1 MDFNIW
7 NKPVLENILGIA
19 EVSIRANKASFIHR
33 IRNLFVYC
41 FQISTDSFHHVLQN
55 RRNNMKSFARRSICS
70 SCKYKK
76 VLFTIWY
83 RYNPL
88 CSDELHHGIYK
99 RKIRC
104 KYRVLWLESQT
115 RDIGCARFN
124 AVSDNFLRQ
133 GIILITT
140 HLKRGNM
147 QLLFRIVICFSWQPR
162 TLWRIIRMLFC
173 SLFSLHFHFDKPLNC

>member
-1 MDFNIW
+1 MNFADHLNLGECLINFDADQTRSIVPDSGIIYRCSYLREIHSLNYMLIHVPTTVQRWSRLNLAYLLTRLLISRNLYFSLPITSCAIVDFNIL

-83 RYNPL
+83 SYNPM
-88 CSDELHHGIYK
+88 
-99 RKIRC
+99 
-104 KYRVLWLESQT
+104 LWWTTSRNLQT
-115 RDIGCARFN
+115 
-124 AVSDNFLRQ
+124 
-133 GIILITT
+133 
-140 HLKRGNM
+140 
-147 QLLFRIVICFSWQPR
+147 
-162 TLWRIIRMLFC
+162 
-173 SLFSLHFHFDKPLNC
+173 